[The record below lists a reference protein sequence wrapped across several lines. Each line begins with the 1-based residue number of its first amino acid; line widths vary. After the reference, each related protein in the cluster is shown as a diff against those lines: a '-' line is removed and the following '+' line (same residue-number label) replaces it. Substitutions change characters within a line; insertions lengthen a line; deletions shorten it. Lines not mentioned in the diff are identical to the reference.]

1 MASSIGLKIGIDGES
16 EFRKAIGQIND
27 SFKTLKSEMNTV
39 TSAFD
44 KNDKSQEKLTKQSEV
59 LAKQIELQKKKIEE
73 CNAAL
78 DKATAKYGEND
89 RVTQSWKRTVN
100 DATADL
106 NKLERQLKET
116 NATIETQDN
125 RWLQLSGSMDN
136 VKSKFQAIG
145 DKLTSIGKTMAIG
158 VTLPVV
164 AAGTAM
170 VNLASDYNESLNKV
184 GVAFGGS
191 ADDVVAWSET
201 TLDSFGIAG
210 GTALDMAALF
220 GDMGTSMGIPQDEAA
235 NMSMS
240 MTGLAGDLA
249 SFKNIGIDQ
258 AMTALNGVF
267 TGETESLKTIGI
279 VMTEANLDAYAL
291 ANGFGKT
298 TNEMTQ
304 AEKVMLRYAYV
315 MDSTKNSQGD
325 FTNTSDGT
333 ANSIRVFQESLKEL
347 GAEFGQKLLP
357 VITPIIQ
364 NLTDMIKGF
373 GDLDDGTQKLILGF
387 GGIAAVAG
395 PLLIFFGAIASG
407 IGSIAGLIGTLSG
420 SMAVATAGT
429 AGATAGA
436 GGLAAAFT
444 ALTGPIGIAI
454 AAIAAI
460 GAVIAGAWQNSEV
473 FRESVGTAFETVKTT
488 ATEAMAK
495 LSEAMGPAMQA
506 FQGFAVNVSPIL
518 KEIGDFLGMYVIPLI
533 TQFVIAFINGFTAI
547 VAALA
552 PFIAAIGNLFSFIGN
567 FVGMVFAL
575 LTGDW
580 STAWT
585 FAQNMGKNAC
595 DFIENIFQGLSNW
608 VNLIFTGISTFLMGI
623 WRGIYDNTIGKVI
636 EMATTVATHFEEI
649 RVGAQTKFEE
659 IKQNIITAVQ
669 ELPGKLYQTAKDMLG
684 KMVKGIQE
692 TASNVYDA
700 VTGLVG
706 DVMKKFKEGF
716 GIASP
721 SKELFNIGKFM
732 IQGLINGLNGDS
744 LMAFVNSMVEEIKA
758 KFAGG
763 SFNLKAAIDFVG
775 SGALEFF
782 KSIGIGGASFGG
794 LTAPVSGGVTS
805 GFGNRDSFMTD
816 SGEMSSKWHE
826 GIDIGAAY
834 GTAVGAAGAGTVT
847 TAGWY
852 GGYGNTVILDHGNG
866 LQTLYGHL
874 SEILVSV
881 GQLVTQLQT
890 IGLVGSTGNST
901 GPHLHFGVYQDG
913 VAIDP
918 SSLFGFDVGSRYI
931 PRDMVAMIH
940 QGEMIV
946 PKSENPYANSGGAVL
961 PQMTAQKQPAVIN
974 LVLQNGSKLAEYLI
988 DDINNMLGVKTGLA
1002 GRGMA

>member
-1 MASSIGLKIGIDGES
+1 MASQIGLKIGIDGES

-27 SFKTLKSEMNTV
+27 SFKTLKSEMNTI

-78 DKATAKYGEND
+78 DKAADKYGEND

-106 NKLERQLKET
+106 NKLERQLRET
-116 NATIETQDN
+116 NATIETHDN
-125 RWLQLSGSMDN
+125 RWLQLSGSMDGA
-136 VKSKFQAIG
+136 KSKFQAMG
-145 DKLTSIGKTMAIG
+145 DKLTGVGQSLAIG

-191 ADDVVAWSET
+191 ADDVIAWSET

-235 NMSMS
+235 NMSTS

-267 TGETESLKTIGI
+267 TGETESLKMIGI

-304 AEKVMLRYAYV
+304 SEKVMLRYQYV
-315 MDSTKNSQGD
+315 MEMTKNSQGD
-325 FTNTSDGT
+325 FANTSDGT

-373 GDLDDGTQKLILGF
+373 GDLDDGTQKVILGF
-387 GGIAAVAG
+387 GGVAAVAG

-407 IGSIAGLIGTLSG
+407 IGSIAGLVGTLSG

-444 ALTGPIGIAI
+444 ALTGPIGITI

-473 FRESVGTAFETVKTT
+473 FRDSVSESFETIKNTVKG
-488 ATEAMAK
+488 AFNQIGMAMA
-495 LSEAMGPAMQA
+495 PALES
-506 FQGFAVNVSPIL
+506 FKGFSANVNPIL
-518 KEIGDFLGMYVIPLI
+518 KEIGDFLGIYVVPLI
-533 TQFVIAFINGFTAI
+533 TQFIVTFIQGFSAI
-547 VAALA
+547 VTAMA
-552 PFIAAIGNLFSFIGN
+552 PFIAAIGNLFSIIGN

-580 STAWT
+580 SSAWT
-585 FAQNMGKNAC
+585 FAQNIGQSAV
-595 DFIENIFQGLSNW
+595 DFVGNIFEGLANW

-623 WRGIYDNTIGKVI
+623 WQGIYDNTIGKVI
-636 EMATTVATHFEEI
+636 EMATTIATHFEDI
-649 RVGAQTKFEE
+649 RVGTQTKFEE
-659 IKQNIITAVQ
+659 IKQSIIEIVQ
-669 ELPGKLYQTAKDMLG
+669 QLPGQLYQTAKDMLG
-684 KMVKGIQE
+684 EMVKGIQE
-692 TASNVYDA
+692 TAGNVYDA

-721 SKELFNIGKFM
+721 SKELFNIGKFLV
-732 IQGLINGLNGDS
+732 QGLINGLNGDS
-744 LMAFVNSMVEEIKA
+744 LMAFVGNMVEEIKA

-763 SFNLKAAIDFVG
+763 NFNLKAAIDFVG

-782 KSIGIGGASFGG
+782 KSIGIGGSDFKSLTVPVGG
-794 LTAPVSGGVTS
+794 SITS
-805 GFGNRDSFMTD
+805 GFGYRDD
-816 SGEMSSKWHE
+816 VGDVGSSYHQ
-826 GIDIGAAY
+826 GIDIGAAE
-834 GTAVGAAGAGTVT
+834 GTPVGAAGAGTISQ
-847 TAGWY
+847 AGWN
-852 GGYGNTVILDHGNG
+852 GGYGNSVTIDHGNG

-874 SEILVSV
+874 SAIMVSV
-881 GQLVTQLQT
+881 GALVSQLQT

-901 GPHLHFGVYQDG
+901 GPHLHFSVIQNGEMV
-913 VAIDP
+913 DP
-918 SSLFGFDVGSRYI
+918 SSIFGFDVGSRYI
-931 PRDMVAMIH
+931 PYDMPAMVH
-940 QGEMIV
+940 QGEMII
-946 PKSENPYANSGGAVL
+946 PKSENPYANSGGQVL
-961 PQMTAQKQPAVIN
+961 PQMTQAQPAVIN
-974 LVLQNGSKLAEYLI
+974 LMLQNGSKLAEYLI

>member
-1 MASSIGLKIGIDGES
+1 M
-16 EFRKAIGQIND
+16 
-27 SFKTLKSEMNTV
+27 
-39 TSAFD
+39 
-44 KNDKSQEKLTKQSEV
+44 
-59 LAKQIELQKKKIEE
+59 
-73 CNAAL
+73 
-78 DKATAKYGEND
+78 
-89 RVTQSWKRTVN
+89 TQT
-100 DATADL
+100 
-106 NKLERQLKET
+106 
-116 NATIETQDN
+116 
-125 RWLQLSGSMDN
+125 
-136 VKSKFQAIG
+136 
-145 DKLTSIGKTMAIG
+145 
-158 VTLPVV
+158 
-164 AAGTAM
+164 
-170 VNLASDYNESLNKV
+170 
-184 GVAFGGS
+184 
-191 ADDVVAWSET
+191 
-201 TLDSFGIAG
+201 
-210 GTALDMAALF
+210 
-220 GDMGTSMGIPQDEAA
+220 
-235 NMSMS
+235 
-240 MTGLAGDLA
+240 
-249 SFKNIGIDQ
+249 
-258 AMTALNGVF
+258 
-267 TGETESLKTIGI
+267 
-279 VMTEANLDAYAL
+279 NLDAYAL

-387 GGIAAVAG
+387 GGVAAAAG
-395 PLLIFFGAIASG
+395 PLLIFFGAVASG
-407 IGSIAGLIGTLSG
+407 IGSIAGLVGTLSG

-444 ALTGPIGIAI
+444 ALTGPVGIAV

-473 FRESVGTAFETVKTT
+473 FRDSVGLAFEAIKTT
-488 ATEAMAK
+488 A
-495 LSEAMGPAMQA
+495 SEAFNQIGMAMEPALES
-506 FQGFAVNVSPIL
+506 FKGFSANINPIL
-518 KEIGDFLGMYVIPLI
+518 KEIGDFLGLYIVPLI
-533 TQFVIAFINGFTAI
+533 TQFVQGFITGFAAII
-547 VAALA
+547 VAIA
-552 PFIAAIGNLFSFIGN
+552 PFIAAIGNLFSIIGN

-585 FAQNMGKNAC
+585 FAQNMGQNAVN
-595 DFIENIFQGLSNW
+595 FIGNIFQGLANL
-608 VNLIFTGISTFLMGI
+608 VNLIFTGISTFLVGI
-623 WRGIYDNTIGKVI
+623 WQGIYDNTIGKVI
-636 EMATTVATHFEEI
+636 EMATTVATQFEEI
-649 RVGAQTKFEE
+649 RVCAQTKFEE

-669 ELPGKLYQTAKDMLG
+669 ELPGKLYQAAKDMLG
-684 KMVKGIQE
+684 EMVKGIQE
-692 TASNVYDA
+692 TAGNVYDA

-721 SKELFNIGKFM
+721 SKELFNIGKFLV
-732 IQGLINGLNGDS
+732 QGLINGLNGDS
-744 LMAFVNSMVEEIKA
+744 LMAFVGNMVEDIKA

-782 KSIGIGGASFGG
+782 KSIGIGGSDFKSLTVPVGG
-794 LTAPVSGGVTS
+794 SITS
-805 GFGNRDSFMTD
+805 GFGYRNDVGD
-816 SGEMSSKWHE
+816 VGSSYHQ
-826 GIDIGAAY
+826 GIDIGASE
-834 GTAVGAAGAGTVT
+834 GTPVGAAGAGTVSQ
-847 TAGWY
+847 AGWN
-852 GGYGNTVILDHGNG
+852 GGYGNSVTIDHGNG

-874 SEILVSV
+874 SAIMVSV
-881 GQLVTQLQT
+881 GDLVSQLQT

-901 GPHLHFGVYQDG
+901 GPHLHFSVIQNGEMV
-913 VAIDP
+913 DP
-918 SSLFGFDVGSRYI
+918 SSIFGFSVGSRYI
-931 PRDMVAMIH
+931 PYDMPAMVH

-946 PKSENPYANSGGAVL
+946 PRAENPYANSGGSITGGMQTV
-961 PQMTAQKQPAVIN
+961 KQPAVIN